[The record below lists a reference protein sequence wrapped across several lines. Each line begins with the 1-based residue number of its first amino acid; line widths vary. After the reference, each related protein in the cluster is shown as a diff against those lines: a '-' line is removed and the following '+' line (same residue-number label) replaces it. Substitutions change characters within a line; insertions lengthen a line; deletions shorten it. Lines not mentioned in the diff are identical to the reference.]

1 MDSVY
6 EGEKKMIEERIDKLI
21 KEYQEGIED
30 NCQIIEN
37 CRDTLIRKLNC
48 GLDDYILSS
57 ANKILEK
64 RKENEYFRTFIEL
77 LNYVKGEERK

>member
-1 MDSVY
+1 
-6 EGEKKMIEERIDKLI
+6 MIEQRIDKLI

-57 ANKILEK
+57 ANKIVEK
-64 RKENEYFRTFIEL
+64 RKENEQFRTFIAL
-77 LNYVKGEERK
+77 LNYVKVGERKVEEI

>member
-1 MDSVY
+1 
-6 EGEKKMIEERIDKLI
+6 MIEERIDRLI

-57 ANKILEK
+57 ANKIKKL

-77 LNYVKGEERK
+77 LNYVKAGERND

>member
-1 MDSVY
+1 
-6 EGEKKMIEERIDKLI
+6 MIEERIDKLI

-48 GLDDYILSS
+48 GLGDYILSS
-57 ANKILEK
+57 ANKIVEK